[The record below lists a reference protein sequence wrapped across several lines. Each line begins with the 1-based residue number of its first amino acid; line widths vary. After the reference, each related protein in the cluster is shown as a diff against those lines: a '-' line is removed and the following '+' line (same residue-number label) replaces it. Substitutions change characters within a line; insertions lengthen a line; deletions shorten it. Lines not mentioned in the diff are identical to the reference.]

1 MARMYRL
8 SPSEQRHWTRGGP
21 ATTLAGFVL
30 AAMLG
35 VPLPAEVDAQETDPA
50 PVRVTLNG
58 VVFDALTRT
67 PIPGAAVYLEEEGYG
82 VLADSLGTFGL
93 ENVAVGPHVV
103 TAIQFGY
110 EEIAASIDVPE
121 AGAILD
127 IELTPLPI
135 LLDGVTAVVDNITTM
150 QRRLRSRRRSAPYQ
164 TRAFDQER
172 LLRSASVTALEF
184 VKREAGLLSR
194 PCPASSMS
202 TRCIFR
208 RGRVLSPRVF
218 IDEIPVFRGLDA
230 LDSYPTA
237 QIYMLEVFS
246 AGSEIR
252 AYTYNFMRRMAS
264 KPRGLI
270 PLNMW
275 P

>member
-1 MARMYRL
+1 
-8 SPSEQRHWTRGGP
+8 
-21 ATTLAGFVL
+21 
-30 AAMLG
+30 MLG

-194 PCPASSMS
+194 PCPARSMS

-218 IDEIPVFRGLDA
+218 IDEIPAFRGLDA

-246 AGSEIR
+246 AGAEIR